1 MKDHFPAINVDYNN
15 QRSLE
20 EWNKARSKTQAEI
33 QDKMKETEANQLKMT
48 QYIKDAKDAITAGLT
63 KDQFKDKLLKDVTKM
78 VDLEADKEVLDDAWE
93 KAGR

>member
-1 MKDHFPAINVDYNN
+1 
-15 QRSLE
+15 
-20 EWNKARSKTQAEI
+20 
-33 QDKMKETEANQLKMT
+33 MT

>member
-33 QDKMKETEANQLKMT
+33 QDKMKETEAN
-48 QYIKDAKDAITAGLT
+48 
-63 KDQFKDKLLKDVTKM
+63 
-78 VDLEADKEVLDDAWE
+78 
-93 KAGR
+93 